1 MSGSDLALP
10 VLSRGKHR
18 NPRKGAC
25 FMEFASYLAGERWSD
40 HPACTHPLLAS
51 VARHVND
58 FSTDAGRS
66 RLAPLVPS
74 VIGLNGDDPRIEPRV
89 ALRCIRLALPV
100 VAQDRQHVL
109 AVALL
114 RCEQVL
120 AEFDGKPAGT
130 VTPESRAALAAV
142 PQAERW
148 ARHFISTAGRGAR
161 PFKGRTAE
169 RAVSCAVQG
178 VAEAC
183 IPDPDGLLRE
193 LLDAAIAEC
202 RRLTVQPVA
211 PQPVTPQPV
220 VPQRSAALA

>member
-40 HPACTHPLLAS
+40 HPACTHPLLGS

-58 FSTDAGRS
+58 FSTDDGRAA
-66 RLAPLVPS
+66 LAPLVPS
-74 VIGLNGDDPRIEPRV
+74 VIGVNGDDPRIEPLV
-89 ALRCIRLALPV
+89 ALRCMRLALPV

-120 AEFDGKPAGT
+120 AELDGTDGALTK
-130 VTPESRAALAAV
+130 ESRTALAAV

-148 ARHFISTAGRGAR
+148 ARHFIATAGRGSR

-183 IPDPDGLLRE
+183 IPDPDRLLRE
-193 LLDAAIAEC
+193 MLEAAIDEC
-202 RRLTVQPVA
+202 RRLTARPAEQPVA
-211 PQPVTPQPV
+211 PQP
-220 VPQRSAALA
+220 SAVLA